1 MAEEKRLKSFSYGG
15 CQIRGTNPPRSK
27 LSPET
32 KVLNISIPFDQALRL
47 NLALDEC
54 LRALNRLKR
63 STTEGKDAAVNL
75 VVQFHHGRIAIAQAK
90 SRRRVDSS
98 GIQREAKP

>member
-1 MAEEKRLKSFSYGG
+1 MAEEKKLKTFSYGG
-15 CQIRGTNPPRSK
+15 CRYRGTSPPRAR

-54 LRALNRLKR
+54 LRALNRLKG

-75 VVQFHHGRIAIAQAK
+75 VVHFHVNRIAVAQAK
-90 SRRRVDSS
+90 SRRRLD
-98 GIQREAKP
+98 AKGAD